1 MGMPVMVVVVAAWA
15 AAASVHLVNGNSFAS
30 TAALPSLSHLALVVE
45 VEGSPMNQGMG
56 IEMASHPC
64 TLVEILNMVAHLP
77 QKMTLLS
84 VSHQHMTQERMVG
97 GIVTG
102 TA

>member
-1 MGMPVMVVVVAAWA
+1 MGVPVMVVVVAAWA

-30 TAALPSLSHLALVVE
+30 TAALPSLSHLE
-45 VEGSPMNQGMG
+45 VEGPPMNQGMG

-64 TLVEILNMVAHLP
+64 TLVAILNMVAHLP